1 VPEIASKGAL
11 AGFVGLGDRE
21 LDWLADAKCLER
33 TVCDEPMRN
42 YRYSVLP
49 RSGSPVRMIECPKS
63 RLKAVQRQVLHD
75 ILDWIPAHSAAHGF
89 TRGRSALTHATEHT
103 GRYVVIRLDLEDF
116 FASITAGR
124 VFGIFRAAGYPES
137 GSYTLTA
144 LTTNVVPASV
154 WHGLQRPTDPADD
167 LTLSASERIMRTA
180 NPLRAQIAK
189 IAREEG
195 FVVNERKSSLRTSA
209 GGQQVCGIV
218 VNHHT
223 NFRRSDYDA
232 LKAILHNAAR
242 RGPDSQNR
250 EAVPDFRAHLMGRV
264 GWVEQ
269 LNPVRGEKL
278 RRELARISWTDPG

>member
-1 VPEIASKGAL
+1 MPIIVLATPHLPQGAPTSPAL
-11 AGFVGLGDRE
+11 ANLAAFGLDRR
-21 LDWLADAKCLER
+21 LSGLAATLGI
-33 TVCDEPMRN
+33 T
-42 YRYSVLP
+42 YTRY
-49 RSGSPVRMIECPKS
+49 
-63 RLKAVQRQVLHD
+63 
-75 ILDWIPAHSAAHGF
+75 
-89 TRGRSALTHATEHT
+89 
-103 GRYVVIRLDLEDF
+103 
-116 FASITAGR
+116 
-124 VFGIFRAAGYPES
+124 
-137 GSYTLTA
+137 
-144 LTTNVVPASV
+144 
-154 WHGLQRPTDPADD
+154 ADD

-209 GGQQVCGIV
+209 GRQQVCGIV

-269 LNPVRGEKL
+269 LNPVRGEKQ